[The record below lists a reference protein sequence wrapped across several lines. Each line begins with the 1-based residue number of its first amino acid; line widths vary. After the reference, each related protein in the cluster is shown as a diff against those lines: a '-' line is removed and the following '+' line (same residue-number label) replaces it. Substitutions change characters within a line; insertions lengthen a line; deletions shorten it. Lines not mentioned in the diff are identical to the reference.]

1 MNIALKTSS
10 VGRFVLTVLIGSC
23 FVCNGGS
30 GAAEPPPLASHPANV
45 WIKRTPLPDAPVS
58 PRLGYE
64 GACVWDRRQ
73 QLLVRYGGHNQGG
86 GGEQGAEVWTF
97 DLATAKWTLKEPN
110 TSPPGV
116 CCNNQNVYDPTSGRY
131 VRFPF
136 FSGSHGWQWAREL
149 YLNDSSVWTYDLGE
163 NRWRNR
169 RPLPTPRL
177 APYRCAS
184 WDSDEQVVVVFGGE
198 GSSEGTLIYDP
209 ARNEWRWPKPANE
222 PPGRS
227 GGNMAYDE
235 ARKLHVLFG
244 SQFDNDVHTWAYD
257 VRRNEWREMKPEVQP
272 PTDKNDAVL
281 TYDPINRVVLA
292 IIKITT
298 GKDESATHELQTW
311 AYDAGAN
318 RWQRMNPTAEPA
330 SSSNRARNL
339 IFAPELNLAILE
351 NCTSKPREQQV
362 WTYRFGDTPAGQTP
376 LPVVKPRRELP
387 LVEDGVVSVIGP
399 QHVEIRWTAWEG
411 EAPAEPRERDTVK
424 KNGSAGASPSQK
436 VSGYHVERAVVEVYS
451 DDQLK
456 RLKSHTPPMAEP
468 IVGAI
473 RRIGPFQRLTSEPL
487 KTTSFVDT
495 KINLNEPQTIDG
507 EPSYDRPLHKDHL
520 AESGREYRK
529 GVFAYRIRSVDEA
542 GKESG
547 PSSALFTIPSS
558 PQHVFSREEGTTC
571 QLKWSPNPEKGI
583 AGYRVYRMDGRY
595 DKDPVSRLTAEP
607 ITATIFQDESAG
619 KQARRYYIVA
629 VDALGQEGFPSSP
642 VWFQREW
649 RDFYLPF
656 IGDWHQ

>member
-1 MNIALKTSS
+1 MTANQFLVTLVIVVSGFASIAT
-10 VGRFVLTVLIGSC
+10 
-23 FVCNGGS
+23 
-30 GAAEPPPLASHPANV
+30 AEPPTIASQPANV

-163 NRWRNR
+163 NHWRNR
-169 RPLPTPRL
+169 RPLPTPKL

-244 SQFDNDVHTWAYD
+244 SQFTDDSHTWTYD
-257 VRRNEWREMKPEVQP
+257 VRRNEWRDMKPEVQP

-281 TYDPINRVVLA
+281 TYDPIHRVVLA

-298 GKDESATHELQTW
+298 GKDEDAKHELQSW

-318 RWQRMNPTAEPA
+318 RWQRMNPTAEPE

-339 IFAPELNLAILE
+339 IFAPELNIAILE

-362 WTYRFGDTPAGQTP
+362 WTYRFGEAPAGPFPTP
-376 LPVVKPRRELP
+376 LLKPRSVPP

-399 QHVEIRWTAWEG
+399 QRVEVSWAAPFVVPPLGGTAPPKG
-411 EAPAEPRERDTVK
+411 GTTNLR
-424 KNGSAGASPSQK
+424 
-436 VSGYHVERAVVEVYS
+436 YHVERAVVEVYS
-451 DDQLK
+451 DDQLN
-456 RLKSHTPPMAEP
+456 RLKSRTPPLAEP

-473 RRIGPFQRLTSEPL
+473 RRIGPFQRLTTEPL
-487 KTTSFVDT
+487 KTTSFIDT
-495 KINLNEPQTIDG
+495 KINLNEPQTIDD

-520 AESGREYRK
+520 EESGREYRK
-529 GVFAYRIRSVDEA
+529 AVFAYRIRSVNDA

-547 PSSALFTIPSS
+547 PSAALFTIPSS
-558 PQHVFSREEGTTC
+558 PQNVFSREDRMSC
-571 QLKWSPNPEKGI
+571 QLKWSPNPEQGI

-607 ITATIFQDESAG
+607 ITATRFQDESAG
-619 KQARRYYIVA
+619 KQARRFYIVA

-649 RDFYLPF
+649 RDFYQPF
-656 IGDWHQ
+656 VGEWHQ

>member
-1 MNIALKTSS
+1 MLFHLPSLSS
-10 VGRFVLTVLIGSC
+10 VLVVILTVRC
-23 FVCNGGS
+23 TPAVM
-30 GAAEPPPLASHPANV
+30 AEPPTIAAQPANV
-45 WIKRTPLPDAPVS
+45 WVKRTPLADAPVS

-116 CCNNQNVYDPTSGRY
+116 CCNAQNVYDPTSGRY
-131 VRFPF
+131 VRFPM
-136 FSGSHGWQWAREL
+136 FSGSHGWQWSREL

-184 WDSDEQVVVVFGGE
+184 WDSDEQLVVVFGGE
-198 GSSEGTLIYDP
+198 GSHEGTLIYDP
-209 ARNEWRWPKPANE
+209 ARNEWRWPKPIRE
-222 PPGRS
+222 PDDRS

-244 SQFDNDVHTWAYD
+244 SQFTDDQHTWTYD
-257 VRRNEWREMKPEVQP
+257 VRRNEWRDMQPEVQP

-281 TYDPINRVVLA
+281 TYDPIHRVVLA

-298 GKDESATHELQTW
+298 GKDDDARHELQTW

-351 NCTSKPREQQV
+351 NCTSQPREQQV
-362 WTYRFGDTPAGQTP
+362 WTYRFADAPTDW
-376 LPVVKPRRELP
+376 KPPPIQPRAVPP
-387 LVEDGVVSVIGP
+387 LVEDAVVSVVGP
-399 QHVEIRWTAWEG
+399 QRVELSWTGPHAVG
-411 EAPAEPRERDTVK
+411 QA
-424 KNGSAGASPSQK
+424 GSLPY
-436 VSGYHVERAVVEVYS
+436 GYHVERAVVEVWS

-456 RLKSHTPPMAEP
+456 RLKSSTPPLVDAM
-468 IVGAI
+468 VGAI
-473 RRIGPFQRLTSEPL
+473 RRIGPFRRLTTEPL
-487 KTTSFVDT
+487 KSTSFVDT
-495 KINLNEPQTIDG
+495 TINLNEPHPIEG
-507 EPSYDRPLHKDHL
+507 EPIYDRQLHAEHL
-520 AESGREYRK
+520 DESGREYRK
-529 GVFAYRIRSVDEA
+529 AVFAYRIRSVDEA

-547 PSSALFTIPSS
+547 PSSAFLTIPSS
-558 PQHVFSREEGTTC
+558 PQHVFSREEGPTC
-571 QLKWSPNPEKGI
+571 QLKWTANPEKGI

-607 ITATIFQDESAG
+607 QTELTFSDESAG
-619 KQARRYYIVA
+619 NSSRRYYIVA
-629 VDALGQEGFPSSP
+629 VDVLGQEGFPSSP
-642 VWFQREW
+642 VWFKREW

-656 IGDWHQ
+656 TGDWHQ

>member
-1 MNIALKTSS
+1 MRSKTNSS
-10 VGRFVLTVLIGSC
+10 TSCCEFFSSILVMVLV
-23 FVCNGGS
+23 S
-30 GAAEPPPLASHPANV
+30 GLASAELPSLTAHPANV
-45 WIKRTPLPDAPVS
+45 WIKRTPLADAPVS

-64 GACVWDRRQ
+64 GACVWDRRHK
-73 QLLVRYGGHNQGG
+73 LLVRYGGHNQGG

-163 NRWRNR
+163 NCWRNR
-169 RPLPTPRL
+169 RPFPTPRL
-177 APYRCAS
+177 APYRCSS

-198 GSSEGTLIYDP
+198 GSSEGTLLYDP

-257 VRRNEWREMKPEVQP
+257 VRRNEWRDMKPDVQP

-281 TYDPINRVVLA
+281 TYDPIHRVVLA

-298 GKDESATHELQTW
+298 GSDDSAKHELQTW
-311 AYDAGAN
+311 AYDVGAN
-318 RWQRMNPTAEPA
+318 HWQRMNPTAEPE

-362 WTYRFGDTPAGQTP
+362 WTYRLPNPTDGKLSPPATR
-376 LPVVKPRRELP
+376 LPRAVVP
-387 LVEDGVVSVIGP
+387 LVEDAVVSVIGP
-399 QHVEIRWTAWEG
+399 QRVEINWT
-411 EAPAEPRERDTVK
+411 PPRR
-424 KNGSAGASPSQK
+424 AGQVFNLPGQDGQ
-436 VSGYHVERAVVEVYS
+436 VENMPHGYHVERAVVEVYS

-456 RLKSHTPPMAEP
+456 RLKSRTPPLAEP
-468 IVGAI
+468 IIGAI
-473 RRIGPFQRLTSEPL
+473 RRIGPFQRITSEPL

-495 KINLNEPQTIDG
+495 KINLNELQTI
-507 EPSYDRPLHKDHL
+507 EPPKGGTTNEELSFDRPLHAEHL
-520 AESGREYRK
+520 DQTGREYRK
-529 GVFAYRIRSVDEA
+529 AVFAYRIRSVDEA

-547 PSSALFTIPSS
+547 PSSAFLTIPSS
-558 PQHVFSREEGTTC
+558 PQNVFSREEGMTC
-571 QLKWSPNPEKGI
+571 QLKWSPNPEQGV

-595 DKDPVSRLTAEP
+595 EKDPVSRLTAEP
-607 ITATIFQDESAG
+607 ITATTFQDESAG

-629 VDALGQEGFPSSP
+629 VDALGQGGFPSSP

-649 RDFYLPF
+649 QDFYKPF
-656 IGDWHQ
+656 VGEWHQ

>member
-1 MNIALKTSS
+1 MQSPLRLIVLVLSLANSLAS
-10 VGRFVLTVLIGSC
+10 VAT
-23 FVCNGGS
+23 
-30 GAAEPPPLASHPANV
+30 AEPPSLAPHPTNV
-45 WIKRTPLPDAPVS
+45 WIKRTPLPDAPAS

-64 GACVWDRRQ
+64 GACVWDRRH

-86 GGEQGAEVWTF
+86 GGEQGAEVWTL
-97 DLATAKWTLKEPN
+97 DLGLAKWTLKEPN

-116 CCNNQNVYDPTSGRY
+116 CCNAQNVYDPTSGRY
-131 VRFPF
+131 VRFPL

-149 YLNDSSVWTYDLGE
+149 SLNDSSVWTYDLGE

-209 ARNEWRWPKPANE
+209 ARNEWRWPMAGKEYRSRSDRATVE
-222 PPGRS
+222 PDARS

-244 SQFDNDVHTWAYD
+244 SQFNDDQHTWTYN
-257 VRRNEWREMKPEVQP
+257 VRLNEWRDMQPEVQP

-281 TYDPINRVVLA
+281 TYDPIHRVVLA

-298 GKDESATHELQTW
+298 GKDDDAKHELQTW
-311 AYDAGAN
+311 SYDAGAN
-318 RWQRMNPTAEPA
+318 RWQRMNPTAEPE

-362 WTYRFGDTPAGQTP
+362 WTYRFADIPAGSQP
-376 LPVVKPRRELP
+376 QPALKPRAVTP

-399 QHVEIRWTAWEG
+399 QRVEITWTA
-411 EAPAEPRERDTVK
+411 PVDPSLRDGK
-424 KNGSAGASPSQK
+424 SASRSDTATMR
-436 VSGYHVERAVVEVYS
+436 YHVERAAVEVYS

-456 RLKSHTPPMAEP
+456 RLSSRTPPLAEP
-468 IVGAI
+468 VIGAF
-473 RRIGPFQRLTSEPL
+473 RRIGPFQRLTKEPL
-487 KTTSFVDT
+487 KATSFVDT
-495 KINLNEPQTIDG
+495 TININEPQPIEG
-507 EPSYDRPLHKDHL
+507 ELVFDRPLHAEHL

-529 GVFAYRIRSVDEA
+529 AVFAYRIRSVDDA
-542 GKESG
+542 GKEGG
-547 PSSALFTIPSS
+547 PSPALFTIPSS
-558 PQHVFSREEGTTC
+558 PQHVFRKEDGTTC
-571 QLKWSPNPEKGI
+571 QLKWAANLEKAI
-583 AGYRVYRMDGRY
+583 VGYRVYRMDGRY
-595 DKDPVSRLTAEP
+595 DKDPVSRLTLEP
-607 ITATIFQDESAG
+607 ITATTFNDDSAG
-619 KQARRYYIVA
+619 KSARRYYIVA

-642 VWFQREW
+642 VWFNREW

-656 IGDWHQ
+656 ISEWHQ

>member
-1 MNIALKTSS
+1 MSANQRLFTLVVVASGFASIAT
-10 VGRFVLTVLIGSC
+10 
-23 FVCNGGS
+23 
-30 GAAEPPPLASHPANV
+30 AEPLGISSHPANV

-73 QLLVRYGGHNQGG
+73 QLLVRSGGHNQGG

-116 CCNNQNVYDPTSGRY
+116 CCNAQNVYDPTSGRY

-184 WDSDEQVVVVFGGE
+184 WDSDEQLVVVFGGE
-198 GSSEGTLIYDP
+198 GSHEGTLLYDP

-222 PPGRS
+222 PAARS

-257 VRRNEWREMKPEVQP
+257 VRRNEWRDMKPEVQP

-281 TYDPINRVVLA
+281 TYDPIHRVVLA

-298 GKDESATHELQTW
+298 GSDDSAKHELQTW
-311 AYDAGAN
+311 AYDAGTN
-318 RWQRMNPTAEPA
+318 RWQRMNPTAEPE

-362 WTYRFGDTPAGQTP
+362 WTYRFGDAPAGPVPTP
-376 LPVVKPRRELP
+376 VLKPRLVPP

-399 QHVEIRWTAWEG
+399 ERVEIRWTV
-411 EAPAEPRERDTVK
+411 PVDPSLRDGK
-424 KNGSAGASPSQK
+424 SASRSDAATMR
-436 VSGYHVERAVVEVYS
+436 YHIERAVVEVYS

-456 RLKSHTPPMAEP
+456 RLKSRTPPLAEP

-473 RRIGPFQRLTSEPL
+473 RRIGPFQRLTTEPL

-495 KINLNEPQTIDG
+495 KINLNEPQTIEG

-520 AESGREYRK
+520 EDSGREYRK
-529 GVFAYRIRSVDEA
+529 GVFAYRIRSVDDA

-547 PSSALFTIPSS
+547 PSPALFTVPSS
-558 PQHVFSREEGTTC
+558 PQNVFSREDGIAC
-571 QLKWSPNPEKGI
+571 QLKWSPNPERGI

-595 DKDPVSRLTAEP
+595 DKDPVSRLTADP
-607 ITATIFQDESAG
+607 IKEMTFQDESAG